1 MQKPDYYQ
9 EKALLNKRNNIRNL
23 YQVLS
28 ITNRPLDSIQTVEQK
43 PKEVSSPKKVIQ
55 PAPLLQK
62 KL

>member
-1 MQKPDYYQ
+1 MQKSDYYQ

-23 YQVLS
+23 NQVLS

-43 PKEVSSPKKVIQ
+43 PKEVSSPKKGIQ

-62 KL
+62 KP